1 MKKLLLLITA
11 LFIGVSAA
19 STLSIADES
28 SASTLPTADNSSALS
43 EQEIQATLEEL
54 MDKENLSLEE
64 AAAKL
69 LKDGVDSQMLLAAA
83 LQISP
88 SFDFAAV
95 LSATAAGDSDNSSD
109 NGDSQGEG
117 TSAPSLGG
125 AGGGGGGGGG
135 GAVSN

>member
-1 MKKLLLLITA
+1 MKKLILLIAA

-19 STLSIADES
+19 STLSIAD
-28 SASTLPTADNSSALS
+28 DSSALS
-43 EQEIQATLEEL
+43 EQEIQATLSEL
-54 MDKENLSLEE
+54 MDEENLTLEE
-64 AAAKL
+64 AAAEL

-95 LSATAAGDSDNSSD
+95 LSATASGESD

-117 TSAPSLGG
+117 DNGDSHGEGAHEPS
-125 AGGGGGGGGG
+125 AGGSGGGGGG